1 MYIQRI
7 TPAAFA
13 ITLLTVGLMNYSPAT
28 AQTVSSAPKDPT
40 ASVTAKIVEARDYAS
55 EFVSL
60 AKASLVQNPA
70 DLEQARKL
78 YATAYSKNNA
88 WVAYVK
94 TSIREGNAKKLNKD
108 GAYQTIADDASRS
121 AVEFTTFVNSKTG
134 QSKDVTTILLAFADL
149 GLKLWNGI
157 KDRLYKDR
165 VNAADAFEKDTKWL
179 PWEKIGTDTQR
190 GSEPDTSKK

>member
-1 MYIQRI
+1 MYIQRL
-7 TPAAFA
+7 TRAAFA
-13 ITLLTVGLMNYSPAT
+13 ITLLTIGLMNYSPAT
-28 AQTVSSAPKDPT
+28 AQTISSTPEDPT

-60 AKASLVQNPA
+60 AKASLAQKPA

-108 GAYQTIADDASRS
+108 SAYQTIADDASRS
-121 AVEFTTFVNSKTG
+121 AVEFTNFVNSKTD
-134 QSKDVTTILLAFADL
+134 QPKDVTTILLAFANL
-149 GLKLWNGI
+149 GLKLWDGI
-157 KDRLYKDR
+157 KDRIYKDR
-165 VNAADAFEKDTKWL
+165 VNAADAFEKDTKWQ
-179 PWEKIGTDTQR
+179 PWEKIGTDDHSGR
-190 GSEPDTSKK
+190 EPDTSKK

>member
-157 KDRLYKDR
+157 KDRKCSGRFRERHKMAALGEDR
-165 VNAADAFEKDTKWL
+165 HRHPK
-179 PWEKIGTDTQR
+179 GQR
-190 GSEPDTSKK
+190 T